1 VKAFKYIGKD
11 IPRSDA
17 LEKVTGRAIFVADM
31 KIPDMLYGKI
41 LRSPYAHAR
50 IKSIDVSEAERVP
63 GVKAV
68 LTRNDIEGKFGN
80 YGTAITDQTIV
91 GIDKVRYVGDTVAA
105 VAAVDVFAAEE
116 ALSVIRIEYEELKG
130 VLSIEEALASDAPLI
145 HEKIPLIPALQ
156 HLFNPIQGS
165 NICNHFK
172 LRHGNVEKGFRES
185 DFIFEDT
192 FTTEPDQHAPL
203 ETHCCIADVF
213 PGPRIEVFTNNQDPS
228 NLQVQISQI
237 FDVPQSNIRITV
249 PYVGGGF
256 GSKIG
261 PKLEPLTV
269 ALALKAGKAVK
280 IVLTREEEFLTISRH
295 GSKTTIKTG
304 VKRNGTIVAREM
316 AVYFDTGAYADI
328 GPIVSKNIGFTAGGP
343 YRIPNVKI
351 DSFCVYTNKV
361 PAGAMRGFGVP
372 QIAWVYE
379 QQMDII
385 AEKLGMD
392 PLEFRKM
399 NVLRNGDVFHTGQI
413 IEDIGFDRLLD
424 KVSIGIGWGVQKARD
439 IQRIESCGKG
449 IAISLKS
456 TATPSTS
463 SAYMKMNSDGS
474 VTLMCNTV
482 EMGQGN
488 RTILKQ
494 IISEELGLS
503 FEKVV
508 VLDPDTN
515 VAPFD
520 TGTFSSRST
529 FHMGNAVLLALEDL
543 KTQLLDSASIILDAE
558 VEDLVFAEGFIKVK
572 DHPNKSVPL
581 PQAVRGPEV
590 NRGSVVGKGVY
601 QTKGSMNKE
610 TGQGFGSFYWMSAS
624 GGAEVEV
631 DRETGEVKVRKY
643 VGIVDVGKAINPAN
657 IEQQNI
663 GSIVMALGHT
673 FTERMIYD
681 DKGMVINPNF
691 VDYKMP
697 TVRDLPDEI
706 VVDILEIPHRKGPY
720 GAKGIGEIMIVPPA
734 PAIANALYQ
743 ATGIRFKDLPITQ
756 EKILSKLLEMDHQ
769 KRGCKDS

>member
-1 VKAFKYIGKD
+1 VKSFKYIGKD

-17 LEKVTGRAIFVADM
+17 LEKVIGRSLFVTDM

-50 IKSIDVSEAERVP
+50 IKSIDASAAEKMS

-68 LTRNDIEGKFGN
+68 LTKNDIKGKFNN
-80 YGTAITDQTIV
+80 YGIAIIDQTIV
-91 GIDKVRYVGDTVAA
+91 ATDKVRYVGDPVAA
-105 VAAVDVFAAEE
+105 VAAVDVFTAEE
-116 ALSVIRIEYEELKG
+116 ALSAIRVEYEELKA
-130 VLSIEEALASDAPLI
+130 VFSIEEALASDAPLI
-145 HEKIPLIPALQ
+145 HEKMPSVPALQ
-156 HLFNPIQGS
+156 HLINPIQGS

-172 LRHGNVEKGFRES
+172 LRHGNVEKGFKES
-185 DFIFEDT
+185 DLIFEDT

-203 ETHCCIADVF
+203 ETHCCIASVF

-237 FDVPQSNIRITV
+237 FDVPQSNIRIII

-269 ALALKAGKAVK
+269 ALALKVGKAVK

-295 GSKTTIKTG
+295 GSKITIKTG
-304 VKRNGTIVAREM
+304 VKKNGTIIAREM
-316 AVYFDTGAYADI
+316 AVHFDTGAYADI
-328 GPIVSKNIGFTAGGP
+328 GPVVIKNIGFSAGGP

-351 DSFCVYTNKV
+351 DSFCIYTNKV

-372 QIAWVYE
+372 QVAWAYE
-379 QQMDII
+379 QQMDVI

-392 PLEFRKM
+392 SLEFRRM
-399 NVLRNGDVFHTGQI
+399 NVLRNGDTFHTGEI

-424 KVSIGIGWGVQKARD
+424 KVATGIGWGGQKTRD
-439 IQRIESCGKG
+439 IKQIKSSGKG

-463 SAYMKMNSDGS
+463 SAYIKMNSDGS
-474 VTLMCNTV
+474 ATLMCNTV
-482 EMGQGN
+482 EMGQGI
-488 RTILKQ
+488 RTVLKQ
-494 IISEELGLS
+494 IISEELGFP
-503 FEKVV
+503 FEKIV
-508 VLDPDTN
+508 VLDPDVN

-520 TGTFSSRST
+520 TGTYSSRST
-529 FHMGNAVLLALEDL
+529 FHMGNAALLALEDL
-543 KTQLLDSASIILDAE
+543 KKQLLDSASIILNAE

-572 DHPNKSVPL
+572 DHPEKSVPL
-581 PQAVRGPEV
+581 SQAVRGPGV
-590 NRGSVVGKGVY
+590 NRGSVIGKGVY

-610 TGQGFGSFYWMSAS
+610 TGQGLGSFYWMSAS
-624 GGAEVEV
+624 GGVEVEV

-681 DKGMVINPNF
+681 DKGTVINPNF
-691 VDYKMP
+691 VDYKIP
-697 TVRDLPDEI
+697 TVKDLPDEI
-706 VVDILEIPHRKGPY
+706 VVDILEIPHQKGPY

-756 EKILSKLLEMDHQ
+756 EKVLSKLLEMGRIVES
-769 KRGCKDS
+769 KIGE

>member
-1 VKAFKYIGKD
+1 MKPFKYIGKD
-11 IPRSDA
+11 VLRSDA
-17 LEKVTGRAIFVADM
+17 LEKVTGRALFVTDM
-31 KIPDMLYGKI
+31 KIPGMLYGKI

-50 IKSIDVSEAERVP
+50 IKSIDASAAEKMS
-63 GVKAV
+63 GIKAV
-68 LTRNDIEGKFGN
+68 LTKNDIDRRFNNFG
-80 YGTAITDQTIV
+80 AVITDQTIV
-91 GIDKVRYVGDTVAA
+91 AIDKVRYVGDPVAA

-116 ALSVIRIEYEELKG
+116 ALSLIRVEYEELKG
-130 VLSIEEALASDAPLI
+130 VFNMEEALASDAPII
-145 HEKIPLIPALQ
+145 HEKIPVIPPLQ
-156 HLFNPIQGS
+156 HLINPIQGT
-165 NICNHFK
+165 NICTHFK
-172 LRHGNVEKGFRES
+172 LRYGNVEKGFKES

-192 FTTEPDQHAPL
+192 FTTEPDQQAPL
-203 ETHCCIADVF
+203 ETHCCIAKFF
-213 PGPRIEVFTNNQDPS
+213 PGPSIEVFTNNQDPS

-237 FDVPQSNIRITV
+237 FNVAQSNIRIIV

-261 PKLEPLTV
+261 PKLEPLAV
-269 ALALKAGKAVK
+269 ALALKVGKAVK

-304 VKRNGTIVAREM
+304 VKKNGTLVAREM
-316 AVYFDTGAYADI
+316 AVHFDTGAYADI
-328 GPIVSKNIGFTAGGP
+328 GPVVSKNIGFSAGGP

-372 QIAWVYE
+372 QVAWAYE

-392 PLEFRKM
+392 PLEFRRM
-399 NVLRNGDVFHTGQI
+399 NVLRKGDIFHTGEV

-424 KVSIGIGWGVQKARD
+424 KVSIGIDWGRQKVRE
-439 IQRIESCGKG
+439 IKRIRSSGKG

-463 SAYMKMNSDGS
+463 SAYIKMNSDGS

-482 EMGQGN
+482 EMGQGS
-488 RTILKQ
+488 RTVFKQ
-494 IISEELGLS
+494 IISEELGLP

-508 VLDPDTN
+508 VLDPDVN

-520 TGTFSSRST
+520 TGTYSSRST

-543 KTQLLDSASIILDAE
+543 KKQLLDAASIILDAE
-558 VEDLVFAEGFIKVK
+558 IEDLVFAEGFIKVT
-572 DHPNKSVPL
+572 DNPEKSVPL
-581 PQAVRGPEV
+581 PQAVRGPGV
-590 NRGSVVGKGVY
+590 NRGSVVGRGVY

-610 TGQGFGSFYWMSAS
+610 TGQGVGSFFWMSAS
-624 GGAEVEV
+624 GGVEVEV
-631 DRETGEVKVRKY
+631 DRETGEVKVGKY

-673 FTERMIYD
+673 FTEHMIYN
-681 DKGMVINPNF
+681 DKGMVLNPNF
-691 VDYKMP
+691 VDYKIP
-697 TVRDLPDEI
+697 TVRDLPDAI
-706 VVDILEIPHRKGPY
+706 VADILEIPHQKGPY

-756 EKILSKLLEMDHQ
+756 EKILLKLLEMENRKAWD
-769 KRGCKDS
+769 KDD